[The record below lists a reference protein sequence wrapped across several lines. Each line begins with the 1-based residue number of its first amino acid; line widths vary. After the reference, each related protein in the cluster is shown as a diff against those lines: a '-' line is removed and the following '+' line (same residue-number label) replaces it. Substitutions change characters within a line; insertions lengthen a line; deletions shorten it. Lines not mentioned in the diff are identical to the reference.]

1 MGFGNFLKGAAKAAG
16 NAIVE
21 KTEAIQQE
29 KDRIAHF
36 SDEKLYELGT
46 RGQGNRRIAARMLL
60 KERGYE
66 L

>member
-1 MGFGNFLKGAAKAAG
+1 MGFGDFLKGAAKAAG

-21 KTEAIQQE
+21 KAEAVQAE
-29 KDRIAHF
+29 KDKIAHF

-46 RGQGNRRIAARMLL
+46 RGTGNRRMAARMLL
-60 KERGYE
+60 KERGYD